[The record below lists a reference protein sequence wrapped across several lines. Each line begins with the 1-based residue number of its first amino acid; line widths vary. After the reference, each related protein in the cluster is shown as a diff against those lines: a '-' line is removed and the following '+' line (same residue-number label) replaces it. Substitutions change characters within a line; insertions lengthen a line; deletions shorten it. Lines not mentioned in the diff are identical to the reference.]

1 MFLAHKKSV
10 AGNTFSVLPQYNK
23 FILANHNKLE
33 LVSNVCPHQ
42 KSIIST
48 VSGSEN
54 RVCPYHNWTFTLD
67 GQPVT
72 SGRTDHYCK
81 NQTALQT
88 EPVYVWNSL
97 VFSQPVDFKIPVDF
111 SNLELV
117 ETRVDLVKSNHIN
130 IMDLFLDVD
139 HIPTVHQGVYDQIGI
154 TDFSDIKWEYY
165 TNGSTQFVYDKQEL
179 AAAWIAV
186 YPYTMIEWQR
196 GSLFVTVIEKQ
207 NTDQSN
213 VHVFK
218 YTNGSEQWNLNN
230 TVWETAWKQDREQA
244 ELINEVNFKN
254 LEIQKLHYRNYL
266 KINGTT

>member
-1 MFLAHKKSV
+1 MFLAHTKSV

-23 FILANHNKLE
+23 FVLANHSKLE

-42 KSIIST
+42 KSIISIG
-48 VSGSEN
+48 SGSGN

-72 SGRTDHYCK
+72 SGRTEHYCK

-88 EPVYVWNSL
+88 QPVHIWNSL
-97 VFSQPVDFKIPVDF
+97 VFSQPVDFKIPIDF

-117 ETRVDLVKSNHIN
+117 ECRVDLVKSNYIN
-130 IMDLFLDVD
+130 IMV
-139 HIPTVHQGVYDQIGI
+139 VYDEHG
-154 TDFSDIKWEYY
+154 
-165 TNGSTQFVYDKQEL
+165 L

-196 GSLFVTVIEKQ
+196 GSLFVTVAENQ

-218 YTNGSEQWNLNN
+218 YTDNSEHWPLNN
-230 TVWETAWKQDREQA
+230 TVWETAWKQDRDQA
-244 ELINEVNFKN
+244 ELISEINFEN
-254 LEIQKLHYRNYL
+254 LEYQKRHYRNYL
-266 KINGTT
+266 KENGIT